1 MIEKVFKI
9 QRIVL
14 LTIFV
19 ISVALN
25 VYLYEL
31 YEATKISL
39 AQSLNVKNKDE
50 ITKLE
55 KKLRESA
62 KEILKIQREK
72 EKTEENLDK
81 AVQESNTKEAVK
93 NGVLLEELESN
104 STKILEK
111 IKETNE

>member
-14 LTIFV
+14 LTLFV
-19 ISVALN
+19 SSVGLN

-50 ITKLE
+50 VSKLE
-55 KKLRESA
+55 AKLRESA
-62 KEILKIQREK
+62 KEILKTQRQK
-72 EKTEENLDK
+72 EKTEESLDK
-81 AVQESNTKEAVK
+81 AVQESNTKEVVK